1 MKTRVVIQQTTY
13 DIYPPGFDLTNAGE
27 VIGFAQGQYLAEIFA
42 EGVVQYNP
50 HAAAQLSSCFHA
62 REQISDIKQQLEDNL
77 LTVVLPADLAKPGE
91 VKSWMKAPSDSRPL
105 DKEAAAKNLN
115 NLQAASASRAG
126 KSLGGVSTS
135 PSRSP
140 SIKSEVLTRKLVVE
154 VAGRDLTRKQ
164 MLHINAYQQ
173 EYKQRLAADN
183 DHQIPYRSLVTFSHL
198 GPNPR
203 KIGLAIT
210 MSGPPSPMVL
220 PLIKAATPCLRTA
233 NKAEWDHLLIP
244 IKPLRYCSELRDKHD
259 AEILRDGWMYIF
271 WKGQLWRE
279 LEVKSNSAMRDVR
292 VSWYRSQYRFGLHP
306 ADAERTAEGHWL
318 NSVWV
323 PYKLENEYQLGRKGV
338 RVVFSASQWTWDVI
352 ESLEANTDLLIQK
365 TTSVDAISHYSSQ
378 QAFGVEQGDIDSLE
392 SSVVRMKGRD
402 SQGMESEKKIASVY
416 LSPVKVLQT
425 LHVSLHDE
433 QGVPVSNAR
442 FDVIGARGTVA
453 QGILDEQGEA
463 EMSVQSLD
471 SLRITFPDFDQDLW
485 SPAI

>member
-1 MKTRVVIQQTTY
+1 
-13 DIYPPGFDLTNAGE
+13 
-27 VIGFAQGQYLAEIFA
+27 
-42 EGVVQYNP
+42 
-50 HAAAQLSSCFHA
+50 
-62 REQISDIKQQLEDNL
+62 
-77 LTVVLPADLAKPGE
+77 
-91 VKSWMKAPSDSRPL
+91 
-105 DKEAAAKNLN
+105 
-115 NLQAASASRAG
+115 
-126 KSLGGVSTS
+126 
-135 PSRSP
+135 
-140 SIKSEVLTRKLVVE
+140 
-154 VAGRDLTRKQ
+154 
-164 MLHINAYQQ
+164 
-173 EYKQRLAADN
+173 
-183 DHQIPYRSLVTFSHL
+183 
-198 GPNPR
+198 
-203 KIGLAIT
+203 
-210 MSGPPSPMVL
+210 
-220 PLIKAATPCLRTA
+220 
-233 NKAEWDHLLIP
+233 
-244 IKPLRYCSELRDKHD
+244 
-259 AEILRDGWMYIF
+259 MYIF